1 MPLFD
6 GEGSSIFAI
15 SNCSD
20 IYHEECIR
28 QWVQTCI
35 DSQQLPIMCPMPS
48 CKMPIPL
55 PDLGELLTLEQFYR
69 CQKFEW
75 KKIRDQNPDM
85 LECPTED
92 CDYLFFKEQEDQT
105 YHHCP

>member
-1 MPLFD
+1 
-6 GEGSSIFAI
+6 
-15 SNCSD
+15 
-20 IYHEECIR
+20 
-28 QWVQTCI
+28 
-35 DSQQLPIMCPMPS
+35 MCPEPS

-55 PDLGELLTLEQFYR
+55 PDLGELLTLEQFCR

-105 YHHCP
+105 YHHCPQCNVDYCLACNMVYHVEKSCDEIQE